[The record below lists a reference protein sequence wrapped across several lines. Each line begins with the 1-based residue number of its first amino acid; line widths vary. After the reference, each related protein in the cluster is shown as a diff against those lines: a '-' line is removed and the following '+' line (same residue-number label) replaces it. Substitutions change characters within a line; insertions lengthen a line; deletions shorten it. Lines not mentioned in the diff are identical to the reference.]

1 MSEYSSYDHFNSEV
15 SDKIKNLA
23 KMAESSTIIAPEYY
37 KQFDVK
43 RGLRD
48 EKGVGVCAGL
58 TEISEIHGYTTDYDG
73 NKIPCKGEL
82 YYRGIE
88 IKELV
93 GGITSEGRF
102 GFEEIAYLLLFGKL
116 PDKDE
121 LKSFKRI
128 LRGYRTL
135 PDSFVRDVIMK
146 APSRDMMNGIARS
159 ILMLYSY
166 DKHADDNSID
176 NVLRQCLQLISEMP
190 MISVYSYNA
199 HRHFHCNDSLI
210 IHKPLTRGSIAENI
224 LHLLRPDGQY
234 TELEAKVL
242 DVCLMLHA
250 EHGGGNNSSFTMHV
264 VSSTGTDTYSAVAAS
279 LGSLKGPRHG
289 GANIKVVN
297 MIDDMQKN
305 ISKFDDKH
313 IESYLNKILEKKA
326 FDNAGLI
333 YGMGHAVYS
342 LSDPRVDVLRTF
354 VKKLADEQGFE
365 KEFEI
370 YEAVERIAPK
380 VIANS
385 RNIQKGVAP
394 NIDFYTGLIY
404 SMLGLP
410 KELFTPIFAVSR
422 IVGWS
427 AHRIEELSNRGKII
441 RPGYESV
448 CKRDVYR
455 PMDKRK

>member
-1 MSEYSSYDHFNSEV
+1 
-15 SDKIKNLA
+15 
-23 KMAESSTIIAPEYY
+23 
-37 KQFDVK
+37 
-43 RGLRD
+43 
-48 EKGVGVCAGL
+48 
-58 TEISEIHGYTTDYDG
+58 
-73 NKIPCKGEL
+73 
-82 YYRGIE
+82 
-88 IKELV
+88 
-93 GGITSEGRF
+93 
-102 GFEEIAYLLLFGKL
+102 
-116 PDKDE
+116 
-121 LKSFKRI
+121 
-128 LRGYRTL
+128 
-135 PDSFVRDVIMK
+135 
-146 APSRDMMNGIARS
+146 
-159 ILMLYSY
+159 
-166 DKHADDNSID
+166 
-176 NVLRQCLQLISEMP
+176 
-190 MISVYSYNA
+190 
-199 HRHFHCNDSLI
+199 
-210 IHKPLTRGSIAENI
+210 
-224 LHLLRPDGQY
+224 
-234 TELEAKVL
+234 
-242 DVCLMLHA
+242 
-250 EHGGGNNSSFTMHV
+250 MHV

-394 NIDFYTGLIY
+394 NIDFYTGFIY

-448 CKRDVYR
+448 AFAEIGRASCRERV
-455 PMDKRK
+455 

>member
-48 EKGVGVCAGL
+48 ENGVGVCAGL

-102 GFEEIAYLLLFGKL
+102 GFEEVAYLLLFGKL

-146 APSRDMMNGIARS
+146 APSKDMMNGIARS

-190 MISVYSYNA
+190 MISVYSYHA

-297 MIDDMQKN
+297 MIDDMQKS

-394 NIDFYTGLIY
+394 NIDFYTGFIY

-441 RPGYESV
+441 RPGYERV